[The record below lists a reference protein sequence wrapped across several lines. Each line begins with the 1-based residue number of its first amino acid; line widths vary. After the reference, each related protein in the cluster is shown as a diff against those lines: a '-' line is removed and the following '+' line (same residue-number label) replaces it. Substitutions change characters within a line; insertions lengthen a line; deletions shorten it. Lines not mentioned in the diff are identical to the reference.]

1 MTWIKMADPVQ
12 IMIAYMMMMMMH
24 MKLQIEIFLI
34 SKAPDDASY
43 FQ

>member
-12 IMIAYMMMMMMH
+12 IMIAFMMMMMH